1 MDIYESLPFDFAQPC
16 LPAGRGGEPVEP
28 CSPGFVRKDSIGEL
42 TEQIARQIFE
52 VLSSTG
58 HLSVERGPVIVIM
71 DSEGNNWPSD
81 PEEFARLNISESFLK
96 EVCAKIDDGAEPVV
110 TEVNPPRRVND
121 CSVIAAQLATEHSNC
136 GYVIIALPQYSPE
149 STLVNIDLIEMLLNQ
164 IGLIAKLIEK
174 NNLLY
179 EVFLGSPYGQ
189 MKHYRLC
196 GQSEIALN

>member
-1 MDIYESLPFDFAQPC
+1 MDIYESL
-16 LPAGRGGEPVEP
+16 
-28 CSPGFVRKDSIGEL
+28 CSPGFEL
-42 TEQIARQIFE
+42 TEQIARQVFE
-52 VLSSTG
+52 VLP
-58 HLSVERGPVIVIM
+58 ERGPVIVIM

-81 PEEFARLNISESFLK
+81 PEEFAKLNISESFLK
-96 EVCAKIDDGAEPVV
+96 ELCAKIDDGAEPVV
-110 TEVNPPRRVND
+110 TEVNG

-179 EVFLGSPYGQ
+179 EVLIGSPYGQ
-189 MKHYRLC
+189 MKHYQVF
-196 GQSEIALN
+196 GQSATGGLN